1 MKKFLF
7 AAAMVLAIGVSV
19 QAGDVKSGPQAGEPV
34 PGAFE
39 PFNITGPAAGE
50 ESCLY
55 CRYGKD
61 PVVMVFARS
70 QSDGLAKLVAKVD
83 KAVVANKTP
92 ANYIGAAVIYLD
104 TTDGVKASAKKLAAD
119 GKLKEVILGC
129 IKPSDI
135 EADYKLT
142 KDADVTVILYQNRT
156 VRANYS
162 FKAGELTDAAADKVL
177 ADLPKIL
184 PAK

>member
-1 MKKFLF
+1 MTKLLF
-7 AAAMVLAIGVSV
+7 AAVLAMAVGFS
-19 QAGDVKSGPQAGEPV
+19 ANAADVKSGPQTGEPL

-61 PVVMVFARS
+61 PVMMVFARS
-70 QSDGLAKLVAKVD
+70 NSEGLAKLVAKIE
-83 KAVVANKTP
+83 KAAAANKG
-92 ANYIGAAVIYLD
+92 ASVGAAVIYLD
-104 TTDGVKASAKKLAAD
+104 TADGIKTAAKKLSED
-119 GKLKEVILGC
+119 GKLKETILAC
-129 IKPSDI
+129 IKPSEI
-135 EADYKLT
+135 EADYKLA
-142 KDADVTVILYQNRT
+142 KDADVTVIFYQNRT

-162 FKAGELTDAAADKVL
+162 FKAGELTEAAADKVL